1 MDVERTS
8 GMQSVDRV
16 AAVLLSFT
24 GADVELGVT
33 DIAERLALPKSA
45 VHRVLEALAN
55 WGLVAKVNER
65 GKYRL
70 GPRAT
75 ELSLAALGS
84 VDVRA
89 LALPVM
95 EELRDLTGET
105 VTLSFVLGSHRVY
118 VAQVESRQDV
128 RMTVEV
134 GRRAP
139 LYAGASGRAILM
151 TFSPADLDRYL
162 TQTELTPLTERTVH
176 DDRQLREILDVDRAR
191 GYTQSLGERDPYAA
205 AVAAP
210 ITARDDAR
218 AFACFSVCGP
228 TARLGD
234 EVRRSCG
241 PAVVHAAHQVSE
253 MLRGGW

>member
-1 MDVERTS
+1 
-8 GMQSVDRV
+8 MQSVDRV
-16 AAVLLSFT
+16 TAVLMCFT
-24 GADVELGVT
+24 DGEPELGVT
-33 DIAERLALPKSA
+33 DIAQRLELPKSA
-45 VHRVLEALAN
+45 VHRLLEALTKS
-55 WGLVAKVNER
+55 GMTSREHDR

-75 ELSLAALGS
+75 ELSLAALGT
-84 VDVRA
+84 VDVRS

-95 EELRDLTGET
+95 EELRDTTGET
-105 VTLSFVLGSHRVY
+105 VTLSFVIGNQRVY

-151 TFSPADLDRYL
+151 TFAEVELDHYL
-162 TQTELTPLTERTVH
+162 SAVALTPLTDRTLH
-176 DDRQLREILDVDRAR
+176 DRATLADVLTADRLR
-191 GYTQSLGERDPYAA
+191 GYTDSSGERDPYAA

-210 ITARDDAR
+210 VVGRSTR

-228 TARLGD
+228 RDRLDAAARD
-234 EVRRSCG
+234 RCG
-241 PAVVHAAHQVSE
+241 PLAVAAADRLTDL
-253 MLRGGW
+253 LRGS